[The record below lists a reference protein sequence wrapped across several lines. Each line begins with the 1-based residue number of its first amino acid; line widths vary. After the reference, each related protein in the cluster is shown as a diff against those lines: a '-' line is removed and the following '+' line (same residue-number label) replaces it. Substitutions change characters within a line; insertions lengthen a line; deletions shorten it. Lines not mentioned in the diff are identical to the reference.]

1 MKLGCS
7 TLLFGGYDLDTALE
21 GISRA
26 GYEAIELVS
35 IPGMG
40 VHFEPDRPDEYYE
53 KIKQK
58 VADAGLVIESVGVAG
73 GFNSDRFETLVKA
86 AAALGAPYVS
96 TSSGGESGDE
106 QYWAAMM
113 RRMKFARVCARVHGV
128 KLSFK
133 PHVRGAV
140 HNLESAKRFAQAND
154 SPWVGLNI
162 DNTHLQRE
170 GDDPIEAVKQL
181 SDWIFTARIRDYKS
195 EDMSIGPVENQ
206 IPGKGMADVKGY
218 YEALCQVP
226 GLEYVVVEMVGSKDF
241 ALDEVQRV
249 IEETIAALKSY
260 QD

>member
-21 GISRA
+21 VIARA
-26 GYEAIELVS
+26 GYDAIELVS

-40 VHFEPDRPDEYYE
+40 VHFELDQCDQYYE
-53 KIKQK
+53 DIKQK
-58 VADAGLVIESVGVAG
+58 VADAGLIIESVGVAG
-73 GFNSDRFETLVKA
+73 GFTGDQFEAQVKA
-86 AAALGAPYVS
+86 AAALGAPYLT
-96 TSSGGESGDE
+96 TSSGGASGDE
-106 QYWAAMM
+106 EYWAAMM

-140 HNLESAKRFAQAND
+140 NNLETAKRFAQAND

-170 GDDPIEAVKQL
+170 GDDPIEAVRQL
-181 SDWIFTARIRDYKS
+181 SDWIFTARIRDFKS
-195 EDMSIGPVENQ
+195 DDMGIGPVENQ

-218 YEALCQVP
+218 WEALCQVP
-226 GLEYVVVEMVGSKDF
+226 GLQYVVVEMVGSKDF

-260 QD
+260 QA